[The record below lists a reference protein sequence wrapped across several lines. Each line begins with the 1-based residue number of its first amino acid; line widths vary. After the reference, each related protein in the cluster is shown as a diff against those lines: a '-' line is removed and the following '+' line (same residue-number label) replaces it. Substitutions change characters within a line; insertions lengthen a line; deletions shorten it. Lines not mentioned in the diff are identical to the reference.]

1 MPDRDLIHSLSD
13 VASTLSYALD
23 CGFQV
28 VLDEEQSEPGP
39 RILTRG
45 EIAQI
50 GEGIFYLIRPEWIY
64 GPFQFRQ
71 ISAGFYR
78 GKYSL
83 SPRVNFTSVSLYF
96 QGERVDQG
104 KRRYGS
110 GCLSCHN
117 DWLEMPAKVIK
128 PAPPEVRE
136 WFKKFFAHLSAGVA
150 IKAGVHRYHVT
161 RGVMADPSREECL
174 PPFDFI
180 PWGSEVLKR
189 HGTKKPRQ

>member
-1 MPDRDLIHSLSD
+1 MPDREFIHSSSD
-13 VASTLSYALD
+13 VASTLLYGID

-28 VLDEEQSEPGP
+28 LLDDERRDPSP
-39 RILTRG
+39 RVLTRS
-45 EIAQI
+45 EIARI
-50 GEGIFYLIRPEWIY
+50 GKGVFYLIRPEWIY
-64 GPFQFRQ
+64 GPFQFLQ

-117 DWLEMPAKVIK
+117 DWLEMPAKAV
-128 PAPPEVRE
+128 
-136 WFKKFFAHLSAGVA
+136 
-150 IKAGVHRYHVT
+150 
-161 RGVMADPSREECL
+161 
-174 PPFDFI
+174 
-180 PWGSEVLKR
+180 
-189 HGTKKPRQ
+189 